1 MVNLYVLGK
10 KGLIALSKLD
20 MLYRKNI
27 KSVIIGSDKNIDN
40 DFSSEIIKVCQDF
53 KLNYQFQNHTSEY
66 TAKYSVA
73 IGWRWLINDDSN
85 LIVFHDSILPHYRGF
100 NPLVTALINGD
111 SEIGVTA
118 LKGSK
123 EYDKGEIIEQKIVP
137 VTYPLKIEKAIDLIS
152 TQYANLLNSIFNKLI
167 KDNLKSYPQD
177 SSKVSYSLWRDEDDY
192 KIDWSLDALKIKRF
206 IDAVGFP
213 YKGAYT
219 IYNGK
224 KLIIKNAEIVADVN
238 IANRTPGKVIFKENN
253 SYTIVCGKGLLKIK
267 SFYDSNNM
275 EVRLNKFRLRLK

>member
-27 KSVIIGSDKNIDN
+27 ESVIIGSDKNVDN

-53 KLNYQFQNHTSEY
+53 KLNYKFQNHISEY
-66 TAKYSVA
+66 TAKYSIA

-85 LIVFHDSILPHYRGF
+85 LIVFHDSILPRYRGF

-123 EYDKGEIIEQKIVP
+123 EYDKGEIIEQKIIP
-137 VTYPLKIEKAIDLIS
+137 VTYPLKIEKAIDIIS
-152 TQYANLLNSIFNKLI
+152 IQYANLLNSIFNKLLTG
-167 KDNLKSYPQD
+167 NLKSYPQD

-192 KIDWSLDALKIKRF
+192 KIDWPLDALKIKRF

-219 IYNGK
+219 ICNGE
-224 KLIIKNAEIVADVN
+224 KLIVKNAEIVTDVN
-238 IANRTPGKVIFKENN
+238 ISNRVPGKVIFKENN
-253 SYTIVCGKGLLKIK
+253 SYTIVCGTGLLKIK
-267 SFYDSNNM
+267 SFHDSNNM
-275 EVRLNKFRLRLK
+275 EVKLNKFRLRLK